1 MSHDRSWTVPCRLG
15 PFSSA
20 ERAAELGISLAP
32 TVVIG
37 HHLVAPIDGRGWCD
51 RLMVVGESITASC
64 VGAPPLH
71 EILRALGRHIV
82 VVYSRRYLDLI
93 DERDAEEAVLTGS
106 WLATAGIEL
115 RDWFVLTRHTAR
127 SIPTDFDLPRPW

>member
-20 ERAAELGISLAP
+20 ERAADLGISLAP

-51 RLMVVGESITASC
+51 RLVVVGDAITASC
-64 VGAPPLH
+64 VGTLPLD
-71 EILRALGRHIV
+71 ETLRALGRRIV
-82 VVYSRRYLDLI
+82 VLYSRRHLDLT
-93 DERDAEEAVLTGS
+93 DDRDADDAVLTGS

-115 RDWFVLTRHTAR
+115 RDWFVVTRRTAR
-127 SIPTDFDLPRPW
+127 SIPGDFGLPRRW

>member
-20 ERAAELGISLAP
+20 ERAADLGVSLAP

-37 HHLVAPIDGRGWCD
+37 HHVVAPLDGRGWCD
-51 RLMVVGESITASC
+51 RLVVVGEAITASS
-64 VGAPPLH
+64 VGILPLD
-71 EILRALGRHIV
+71 ETLRALGRRV
-82 VVYSRRYLDLI
+82 VVLYSRRHLDLTDI
-93 DERDAEEAVLTGS
+93 RDADDAILTGS

-115 RDWFVLTRHTAR
+115 RDWFVLTRRSAR
-127 SIPTDFDLPRPW
+127 SIPEDFGLPRPW